1 MALLRTTYWMENEMI
16 NVPVLVAGGGPV
28 GLALAADLNWRGI
41 RTMLVEAS
49 EATTSYP
56 KMDVTNCRTME
67 HFRRLGLAES
77 IRSVAVDD
85 NTDMDCVWAT
95 DMAGWVLGTKKNPS
109 AAKQRQEIID
119 NNDGTQPLE
128 PSMRMPQYDL
138 EPFLKS
144 HLEQSKNVDVRF
156 GWTVKNVA
164 QDDNGVTTTIANTST
179 GDEETVRSE
188 FLAGCDGGNSVVRK
202 SQGIRYEG
210 TPSIAPLYMIHF
222 HSTDYDVLH
231 RFGQA
236 WHYHLLNTN
245 SVLIAQDDKLSWTM
259 HTVLPP
265 ADDGLEPDPM
275 AILETCLGLKIDCEI
290 KLAERWSPH
299 LLVARSYGRGRVWL
313 AGDSAHQYIP
323 TGGYGMNTGIAD
335 AMDVS
340 WKFAAMLQG
349 WGGENLLTSITE
361 ERRSAG
367 LHSRR
372 GANAQ
377 WNDRLS
383 AIMQFSPEILRDD
396 NEGVA
401 ARQHYGEILD
411 NMVADERGNTG
422 ISLGY
427 HYANSSIV
435 RFEGATP
442 PVEDVWAYQPST
454 YPGCR
459 APHVFLET
467 GEALFDQ
474 LGDGFSLLRLTDI
487 DCSAFE
493 DTAKAIG
500 MPLKIVDV
508 RDENVRR
515 IYGAELFL
523 IRPDQHIA
531 WRDNLS
537 TDTAAAEAILNQ
549 VRGV

>member
-1 MALLRTTYWMENEMI
+1 MI
-16 NVPVLVAGGGPV
+16 DVPVLVAGGGPV

-41 RTMLVEAS
+41 KTMVVEAS
-49 EATTSYP
+49 SETTSYP

-77 IRSVAVDD
+77 IRAVAVDD
-85 NTDMDCVWAT
+85 NTRMDCLWTT
-95 DMAGWVLGTKKNPS
+95 DMAGWVLATKSNPS
-109 AAKQRQEIID
+109 AAEYRQQILA

-138 EPFLKS
+138 EPFLKR
-144 HLEQSKNVDVRF
+144 HLEQTQNVDVRF
-156 GWTVKNVA
+156 GWTVKDVA
-164 QDDNGVTTTIANTST
+164 QDDAGVTTTIANTRS
-179 GDEETVRSE
+179 GEEETVRSE

-202 SQGIRYEG
+202 SLGIRYEG
-210 TPSIAPLYMIHF
+210 MPSIAPLYMIHF
-222 HSTDYDVLH
+222 HSTDYKVLQ

-236 WHYHLLNTN
+236 WHYSLLNTN
-245 SVLIAQDDKLSWTM
+245 SMLIAQDDKLSWTL
-259 HTVLPP
+259 HTLLPP
-265 ADDGLEPDPM
+265 STDGSEPDPM
-275 AILETCLGLKIDCEI
+275 EVLEHCLGLKIDCEI
-290 KLAERWSPH
+290 KMAERWSPH
-299 LLVARSYGRGRVWL
+299 LLVARSYGSGRVWL

-340 WKFAAMLQG
+340 WKFAAMLEG
-349 WGGENLLTSITE
+349 WGGENLLATITE

-372 GANAQ
+372 GAGAQ
-377 WNDRLS
+377 WGERLG
-383 AIMQFSPEILRDD
+383 ALMHYSPDLLRDD
-396 NEGVA
+396 DVGAA
-401 ARQHYGEILD
+401 ARQDYAGILD
-411 NMVADERGNTG
+411 PMVADERGNSG
-422 ISLGY
+422 IALGY

-435 RFEGATP
+435 RFEGETP
-442 PVEDVWAYQPST
+442 PPEDVWDYKPST

-459 APHVFLET
+459 APHVFLEA

-474 LGDGFSLLRLTDI
+474 LGEGFTLLKLTDI

-493 DTAKAIG
+493 EAADRAG

-515 IYGAELFL
+515 IYGRELFL

-531 WRDNLS
+531 WRADIVPDAS
-537 TDTAAAEAILNQ
+537 MAEAILDQ
-549 VRGV
+549 IRGA